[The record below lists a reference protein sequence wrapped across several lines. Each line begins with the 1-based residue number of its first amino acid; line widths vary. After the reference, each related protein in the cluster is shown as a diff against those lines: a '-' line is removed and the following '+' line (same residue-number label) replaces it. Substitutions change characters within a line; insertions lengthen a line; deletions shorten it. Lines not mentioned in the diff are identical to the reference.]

1 MQALAELLA
10 TPILRPF
17 VDVAVDAAVVL
28 LPSRVFVLRRV
39 LPSVDALVLTTV
51 VAKCMGP
58 IDGWKASLAPVAAQN
73 YNMVHFTPVQ
83 VGWWWMGSKKK
94 AGGWGKWEAERWVP
108 LTIVCRPTESVCL
121 LFVCVLVLFDLAS
134 KTAPFAGGK

>member
-1 MQALAELLA
+1 MLTLLF
-10 TPILRPF
+10 TLSLF
-17 VDVAVDAAVVL
+17 SC
-28 LPSRVFVLRRV
+28 PSRLFVLRRV

-83 VGWWWMGSKKK
+83 VGWWWMGSQKSGCLGEMV
-94 AGGWGKWEAERWVP
+94 GGEVGASDDRLSP
-108 LTIVCRPTESVCL
+108 HGFR
-121 LFVCVLVLFDLAS
+121 LFAVCVLVLFVLAS